1 MQKCPEIRGR
11 GGKLKKNN
19 IFFYLL
25 PALILFGIVAIAPM
39 IYAVVIS
46 FFEAPFGKI
55 SHFAGLSNYV
65 SALSDSGLSLS
76 LRISFFWA
84 LLSCIST
91 LLAAI
96 MSASII
102 VHKKWDFLLYIS
114 LIPWMIPPYT
124 AILSWRGL
132 IHGYG
137 GISLMSKLLPFPTN
151 LQFDGTAAFFWSV
164 FIASWLYFPIATSAF
179 TAAMKQ
185 IPGNLVDAARLDG
198 AGNLE
203 ITLNVIIP
211 HIRPTITGWFLISFA
226 SFFRDFSVPF
236 LLTSGGP
243 TLREGFTSKSIIGTT
258 TTIGVLNYR
267 IFQNNYNDG
276 LIATYSLIFAV
287 VVITIGILWMTHG
300 KRRIGSLLFLKLLCN
315 SFAGSRLGLLTLPLY
330 VASLFKRNI
339 LRLTLYVDLLYTL
352 FQTFFHKSLLYLDI
366 TPCVGILVHLITTK
380 KYSWFSYSLRSRK
393 WTKDKGVVAI
403 IFTALVFLSVI
414 LPIYNIFWMAF
425 SSSNS
430 LLMTSFLP
438 KKATFENFAN
448 VFTEEHLHVYMKNT
462 LIVSSIT
469 AVFTVI
475 TSLPLSYIVS
485 RRKLTSV
492 MNLLLFF
499 SAVSGIHMLS
509 PIYMIFKSIGLL
521 NNLWAISMIYTVHS
535 LPMTLFITKGL
546 FDRFPREIEEAASL
560 DMNRFM
566 VLTKVIVP
574 LSLPMIFVSA
584 FVGFTRAWTSFITAM
599 IFIIDESKYTI
610 GVKLYSF
617 VGEIGSSY
625 PKWSYFAASSLI
637 NIGILAFVFLI
648 FGKSLMKTYVNEID
662 V

>member
-1 MQKCPEIRGR
+1 M
-11 GGKLKKNN
+11 KKNN

-25 PALILFGIVAIAPM
+25 PAAVVFGIVAVAPM

-55 SHFAGLSNYV
+55 SRFVGLNNYI
-65 SALSDSGLSLS
+65 SALSDAGLSLS

-84 LLSCIST
+84 LLSCILT
-91 LLAAI
+91 ALAAVI
-96 MSASII
+96 SAFII
-102 VHKKWDFLLYIS
+102 VNKKWEFLHYIS

-137 GISLMSKLLPFPTN
+137 GVSLMSKLLPFPTN
-151 LQFDGTAAFFWSV
+151 LQFDGMAAFFWSV
-164 FIASWLYFPIATSAF
+164 FVGSWLYFPIATSTF

-185 IPGNLVDAARLDG
+185 VPGNLIDAARLDG

-203 ITLNVIIP
+203 ITLNVILP

-243 TLREGFTSKSIIGTT
+243 IFREGFTSKSIIGTT

-267 IFQNNYNDG
+267 VFQNGYNDG
-276 LIATYSLIFAV
+276 LIATYSLMFAV
-287 VVITIGILWMTHG
+287 MVTTIGILWMTRD
-300 KRRIGSLLFLKLLCN
+300 KQRIGSLLFLKLLYN
-315 SFAGSRLGLLTLPLY
+315 FFAGSRVGLLTLPLY
-330 VASLFKRNI
+330 VGSLFKKNI
-339 LRLTLYVDLLYTL
+339 LRVTLYVDLLYTL
-352 FQTFFHKSLLYLDI
+352 FQAFFHRSLLYLDI
-366 TPCVGILVHLITTK
+366 TPCVGILIYLITTK
-380 KYSWFSYSLRSRK
+380 KYSWFSCSLKSR
-393 WTKDKGVVAI
+393 WTKNKDIIAI
-403 IFTALVFLSVI
+403 IFTALVFLSML
-414 LPIYNIFWMAF
+414 LPIYNILWMAF

-430 LLMTSFLP
+430 LLMTSFFP
-438 KKATFENFAN
+438 KKATLENFAD
-448 VFTEEHLHVYMKNT
+448 VFSKEHLHGYMKNT

-469 AVFTVI
+469 AVLTVI

-492 MNLLLFF
+492 MNLLLLF
-499 SAVSGIHMLS
+499 SAVNGIHMLS
-509 PIYMIFKSIGLL
+509 PMYMIFKSIGLL
-521 NNLWAISMIYTVHS
+521 NNLWAISVIYTAYS
-535 LPMTLFITKGL
+535 LPMTLFITIGL

-560 DMNRFM
+560 DMSRFK
-566 VLTKVIVP
+566 VLTKVIIP
-574 LSLPMIFVSA
+574 LSLPVIFVSA
-584 FVGFTRAWTSFITAM
+584 FVGFTKAWTSFITAM
-599 IFIIDESKYTI
+599 IFITDDSKYTI

-648 FGKSLMKTYVNEID
+648 FGRSLMKTSINEID